1 MDIETRKKWL
11 PFAILAV
18 ALLLW
23 AGMFALGAY
32 LELGADKP
40 RHDLRKPLIV
50 MGFMG
55 GISRVLGHRPVAAE
69 PAEIGLPP

>member
-1 MDIETRKKWL
+1 MLSSMDIETRKKWL
-11 PFAILAV
+11 PIGILAV

-32 LELGADKP
+32 LEVGADQP
-40 RHDLRKPLIV
+40 RHDIRKPLIV

-55 GISRVLGHRPVAAE
+55 AFLAFWGMALWLRSRRK
-69 PAEIGLPP
+69 